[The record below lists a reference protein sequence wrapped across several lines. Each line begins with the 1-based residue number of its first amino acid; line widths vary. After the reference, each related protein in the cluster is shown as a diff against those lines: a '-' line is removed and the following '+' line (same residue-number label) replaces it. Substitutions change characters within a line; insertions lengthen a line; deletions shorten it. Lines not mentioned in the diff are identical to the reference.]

1 MKRTLV
7 ILKTDALKR
16 WLTGKIIDRLE
27 SKWLKL
33 VASKMTV
40 LDEEILKVHYSH
52 LADKPFFPEI
62 VEYMTDWPV
71 VLQVWEGKDA
81 PSIVRLMLGIT
92 NSAEAN
98 PGTIR
103 WDLAVG
109 KWKNLMH
116 ASESDEAAVVEVE
129 RFFKAEEIYSYTKVD
144 ESELY

>member
-7 ILKTDALKR
+7 ILKPDALKR
-16 WLTGKIIDRLE
+16 WLTGKITDRLE
-27 SKWLKL
+27 TKWLKL
-33 VASKMTV
+33 VASKMTL

-62 VEYMTDWPV
+62 VEYMTSGPV
-71 VLQVWEGKDA
+71 VIQAWEGKEA

-92 NSAEAN
+92 NSAEAQ

-116 ASESDEAAVVEVE
+116 ASESDEAAIDEVK
-129 RFFKAEEIYSYTKVD
+129 RFFKDNELYTYTKLD